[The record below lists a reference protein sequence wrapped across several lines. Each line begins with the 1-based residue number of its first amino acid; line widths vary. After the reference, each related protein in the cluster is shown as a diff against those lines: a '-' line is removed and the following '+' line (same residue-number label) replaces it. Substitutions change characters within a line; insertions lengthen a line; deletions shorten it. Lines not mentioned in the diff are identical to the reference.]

1 MNFDTLLLCYLQLN
15 IRFQYFTNDHILLHI
30 TFYTVYT
37 FGKRVV
43 YIMSLIMYIVWDT
56 FIAVV
61 HFPEWH
67 NVLLRENA
75 AKWS

>member
-1 MNFDTLLLCYLQLN
+1 MNFDTLPLCYLQLN

-30 TFYTVYT
+30 TFYSVHLRKAGGIY
-37 FGKRVV
+37 
-43 YIMSLIMYIVWDT
+43 YLSLIMYIVWDT

-61 HFPEWH
+61 HLTEWH
-67 NVLLRENA
+67 NVLLWENA